1 MRSRSGAPV
10 TLLRMARIELIPSRT
25 PDGRNVILRAVV
37 VTPAE
42 RLRRFV
48 RSLGLPV
55 PAR

>member
-10 TLLRMARIELIPSRT
+10 TLPGMARIELIPSRT

-37 VTPAE
+37 LTPAE
-42 RLRRFV
+42 RLRRLA
-48 RSLGLPV
+48 RSLGLPA